1 MPRHPAVAA
10 SIERLTESVEAA
22 CADRKRD
29 ALTFLVVG
37 GELIVENQ
45 PLRKGGL
52 HHEQLIRVLARRGVE
67 RLTIAR
73 GVTAAECLG
82 FLTPMVVGG
91 IPPSS
96 EHIIAGR
103 VEVQRAGGAEEL
115 SSRPRDGVGVEP
127 LSSESVDRA
136 RDAFA
141 EFRSN
146 RRAGLGRLEEIVWG
160 LMEALSSATR
170 EVLPLAPLK
179 THDDYTFVHSVNV
192 SLLTL
197 AQARSFGFAG
207 EALHAIG
214 VAALLHDVGKLKIP
228 LEVLNKPGKLEG
240 EEWNIMKSH
249 AEAGALHLCGIEGSH
264 PLAIVVAYE
273 HHMRYDGRPNYPL
286 TRAPRKLALASQMTA
301 ISDVFDAICTTRP
314 YHKARGRAVALGIIR
329 ERVGTFHHPALVA
342 NFARMIGSRNP
353 SRRPRPR
360 SRRARNVRATHRRT
374 PGRQPERPPKRPRSA
389 PRTCADQALARWHLP
404 CLWLTAAVKRDGQG
418 GQRCGSGLSRWRS
431 GVVFVAASAA
441 FAVGLTEPADR
452 AHDRCSSWTRRPA
465 GSSAPSTGSGR
476 RWRRAA

>member
-1 MPRHPAVAA
+1 MTEGSLPGVPRPVERLIGHIAAAINARSLYAAGHPAVAA
-10 SIERLTESVEAA
+10 SIERLIESVEAA

-45 PLRKGGL
+45 PLRKGGI
-52 HHEQLIRVLARRGVE
+52 HHQQLIRLLARRGVE

-73 GVTAAECLG
+73 GVTAAECLD

-91 IPPSS
+91 IPQSS
-96 EHIIAGR
+96 EHIITGR
-103 VEVQRAGGAEEL
+103 VEVERAGGATPGAEGPA
-115 SSRPRDGVGVEP
+115 SRPGDEVGVEP
-127 LSSESVDRA
+127 LTSASVERA
-136 RDAFA
+136 RDAFG

-146 RRAGLGRLEEIVWG
+146 RRAGLRRLEEIVWS

-197 AQARSFGFAG
+197 SQARSFGFAG

-240 EEWNIMKSH
+240 EEWAIMKSH
-249 AEAGALHLCGIEGSH
+249 VEVGALHLCGIEGSH

-286 TRAPRKLALASQMTA
+286 TRVPRKPTLASQMTA
-301 ISDVFDAICTTRP
+301 ISDVFDAICTIRP

-342 NFARMIGSRNP
+342 NFARMIGSEEP
-353 SRRPRPR
+353 E
-360 SRRARNVRATHRRT
+360 VT
-374 PGRQPERPPKRPRSA
+374 PE
-389 PRTCADQALARWHLP
+389 
-404 CLWLTAAVKRDGQG
+404 TA
-418 GQRCGSGLSRWRS
+418 
-431 GVVFVAASAA
+431 
-441 FAVGLTEPADR
+441 
-452 AHDRCSSWTRRPA
+452 
-465 GSSAPSTGSGR
+465 
-476 RWRRAA
+476 